1 VHEGRRIFDD
11 IRKFIRYTM
20 TSNSGEIWVLVL
32 APFLGLPIPLLPLHI
47 LWINLVT
54 DGFPGLALS
63 AEPAER
69 DVMHRPPRPP
79 QEGIFTRAM
88 VLHIIWVGITIGAL
102 TLGMQAWA
110 LASGLPHWQT
120 MAFTVLV
127 FAQLFHSLAIRSERY
142 SLFGADFFANPA
154 ILVAVLGTVAAQ
166 LAVIYVPALNDVF
179 HTTPLSAAE
188 LGLCFAAG
196 AVVLVVV
203 EIEKLV
209 RRQRS

>member
-1 VHEGRRIFDD
+1 
-11 IRKFIRYTM
+11 
-20 TSNSGEIWVLVL
+20 
-32 APFLGLPIPLLPLHI
+32 
-47 LWINLVT
+47 VT

-69 DVMHRPPRPP
+69 DVMRRPPRPP
-79 QEGIFTRAM
+79 EEGIFTRGM
-88 VLHIIWVGITIGAL
+88 VVHIVWVGITIGAL

-110 LASGLPHWQT
+110 LSVDLPHWQT

-142 SLFGADFFANPA
+142 SLFGTDFFSNPA
-154 ILVAVLGTVAAQ
+154 ILIAVLGTVLAQ
-166 LAVIYVPALNDVF
+166 LAVIYVPALNAIF
-179 HTTPLSAAE
+179 NTAPLSANE

-209 RRQRS
+209 RRQRI